1 MTKRVAIA
9 FACLALITTGCA
21 KNQQQANAPGENQSP
36 GAIANTTDMPL
47 YEGAVVIDARQFQQ
61 TVDPSKDKSSPFASL
76 GKGTYNGKEV
86 VASSPATVADLE
98 KWLEQQGAAPP
109 SGYKKQ
115 NVPASVQ
122 ATAHKYGIDFVAFV
136 NGTNKG
142 ATIVVMDPALVT
154 SKLGG
159 VLKVL
164 EQYNSLP
171 APLKAGMD
179 SQIKQRTGWSI
190 TELTDKSAPLGAAIA
205 AMNDF
210 KNSDKRA
217 IVLVTAEKAQ

>member
-1 MTKRVAIA
+1 MMNRGMIA
-9 FACLALITTGCA
+9 CICASLVIAGCA
-21 KNQQQANAPGENQSP
+21 KNQQATGPAQNESP
-36 GAIANTTDMPL
+36 GAMTNTTDLPL

-61 TVDPSKDKSSPFASL
+61 SVDPSKDKASAFSGL
-76 GKGTYNGKEV
+76 SKGTYAGKEV
-86 VASSPATVADLE
+86 VASSPATVADLDA
-98 KWLEQQGAAPP
+98 WLEKQGAAPP
-109 SGYKKQ
+109 TGYRRQ
-115 NVPASVQ
+115 AVPANVA
-122 ATAHKYGIDFVAFV
+122 ATAHKYGVDFVAFV
-136 NGTNKG
+136 SGNNKG
-142 ATIVVMDPALVT
+142 ATIVVMDPKLVS

-164 EQYNSLP
+164 DQYNSLP

-179 SQIKQRTGWSI
+179 SQVKQRTGWSI

-217 IVLVTAEKAQ
+217 IILVSAEKNQ

>member
-1 MTKRVAIA
+1 MMNRLVIACMCASLVVA
-9 FACLALITTGCA
+9 GCA
-21 KNQQQANAPGENQSP
+21 KNQQATGPAGNQSP
-36 GAIANTTDMPL
+36 GALANTTDLPL

-61 TVDPSKDKSSPFASL
+61 IVDPSKDKASPFANLS
-76 GKGTYNGKEV
+76 KGTYAGKEV
-86 VASSPATVADLE
+86 VASSPATVAELDA
-98 KWLEQQGAAPP
+98 WLEQQGAAPP
-109 SGYKKQ
+109 SGYRKQ

-122 ATAHKYGIDFVAFV
+122 ATTHKYGIDFVAFV
-136 NGTNKG
+136 NGNNKG
-142 ATIVVMDPALVT
+142 ATIVVMDPKLVT

-171 APLKAGMD
+171 APLKQGMD
-179 SQIKQRTGWSI
+179 SQVKQRTGWSI
-190 TELTDKSAPLGAAIA
+190 SELTDKSAPLGAAIA

-217 IVLVTAEKAQ
+217 IILVSAEKAQ